1 MRPGLPRPGL
11 LLLPVLALGL
21 AGCESSNFVPWPPQG
36 TGGLAE
42 RRPSTDGRI
51 DALQARLFRLGERN
65 ARYYAAAYYQDAELM
80 MIRVRRLSEGGF
92 PEDCEI
98 EIARLKAQM
107 DKIDRI
113 LASAPTS
120 GKGA

>member
-1 MRPGLPRPGL
+1 MMRKVL
-11 LLLPVLALGL
+11 LTLPVLALAL
-21 AGCESSNFVPWPPQG
+21 AGCESTNFVPWPAQG

-65 ARYYAAAYYQDAELM
+65 ARYYAAAYYQDAELT

-98 EIARLKAQM
+98 EIARLKVQM
-107 DKIDRI
+107 DKIERI
-113 LASAPTS
+113 LATAPAA

>member
-1 MRPGLPRPGL
+1 MTRRSLFW
-11 LLLPVLALGL
+11 LPVLCLVLG
-21 AGCESSNFVPWPPQG
+21 GCESTNFTPWPPQG

-42 RRPSTDGRI
+42 RRPSTDARI
-51 DALQARLFRLGERN
+51 DALQARLVRLGERN

-113 LASAPTS
+113 LATAPAS

>member
-1 MRPGLPRPGL
+1 MRALF
-11 LLLPVLALGL
+11 LLPVAALAL
-21 AGCESSNFVPWPPQG
+21 AGCESANFTPWPPQG

-42 RRPSTDGRI
+42 RRPTTDARI
-51 DALQARLFRLGERN
+51 EALQARLVRQGERN
-65 ARYYAAAYYQDAELM
+65 ARYYAAAYYQDAERM
-80 MIRVRRLSEGGF
+80 MVQVRRLSEGGF

>member
-1 MRPGLPRPGL
+1 MTIRSTPLFIVL
-11 LLLPVLALGL
+11 LALTL
-21 AGCESSNFVPWPPQG
+21 AGCESSSFVPWPPQG
-36 TGGLAE
+36 SGGLAE
-42 RRPSTDGRI
+42 RRPSTDARI
-51 DALQARLFRLGERN
+51 DALQQRLFRQGERN
-65 ARYYAAAYYQDAELM
+65 ARYYAAAEFQDAELM

-98 EIARLKAQM
+98 EIARLKLQM

-113 LASAPTS
+113 LAHAPSS

>member
-1 MRPGLPRPGL
+1 MMRTRPLP
-11 LLLPVLALGL
+11 LLLPLLALAL
-21 AGCESSNFVPWPPQG
+21 AGCESTNFTPWPPQG

-42 RRPSTDGRI
+42 RRPSNDARI
-51 DALQARLFRLGERN
+51 DALQQRLFRLGERN
-65 ARYYAAAYYQDAELM
+65 ARYYAAADFQDAELR
-80 MIRVRRLSEGGF
+80 MIQVRRLSEGGF

-98 EIARLKAQM
+98 AIARLKLQM

-113 LASAPTS
+113 LAGKPPA